1 MRKFLTLLIISSL
14 IFPILRLDLW
24 AADDFET
31 WKKQQA
37 EEFSSFRTAQDEA
50 FASYL
55 EEQWTEFSIYKGETP
70 DPTPKPERIP
80 ASKEKPKQL
89 PSDKKIKIKP
99 LPPKPVQDVKP
110 IPASQLKLERIES
123 KKTEIKKSGE
133 KEAATE
139 KITEEKKKLKADA
152 KLKAKLPEQA
162 EKKLKA
168 KDKSEAEPAVT
179 ASPVETASPAER
191 EAEKNELEVRKK
203 HNLKEQLAAK
213 EGSPKKQE
221 KTGEEI
227 QVNFW
232 GMPLDF
238 PKTTPLKVTRPINEK
253 AISKFWYNTSNI
265 DYPALTSKLKT
276 YRKQMNLND
285 WAYCQLLKKLGDE
298 LGSNNQESIL
308 FVWFMLNKTGFSSR
322 VGYKD
327 NDVYLLL
334 PSENTIYGVSYLQI
348 NGRRY
353 HIFTFKKGQKTNIAL
368 YTYKK
373 DFPEADNLID
383 LSFKTPPKV
392 KQLLVKK
399 DYKFTYERTEY
410 VVPVTYD
417 ANLVKCDED
426 YPRTELDVYF
436 NGGSSDNVLYS
447 MANGLQPILE
457 DRSQA
462 EAVNIILR
470 FVQTAFKYQTDQV
483 QFGKEKAFFAE
494 EIVFYPASDCED
506 RSILFAYLVQNILDL
521 QVIAL
526 DYPGHISTAV
536 KFDVDIKGDNI
547 RFDNNTFIVCDPT
560 SPDLHRR

>member
-139 KITEEKKKLKADA
+139 KITEEKKKLKANA

-417 ANLVKCDED
+417 ANLVK
-426 YPRTELDVYF
+426 L
-436 NGGSSDNVLYS
+436 
-447 MANGLQPILE
+447 
-457 DRSQA
+457 
-462 EAVNIILR
+462 
-470 FVQTAFKYQTDQV
+470 
-483 QFGKEKAFFAE
+483 
-494 EIVFYPASDCED
+494 
-506 RSILFAYLVQNILDL
+506 
-521 QVIAL
+521 
-526 DYPGHISTAV
+526 GH
-536 KFDVDIKGDNI
+536 K
-547 RFDNNTFIVCDPT
+547 R
-560 SPDLHRR
+560 

>member
-1 MRKFLTLLIISSL
+1 MTKKFLILLIAMTL
-14 IFPILRLDLW
+14 ILPVLRFDLL
-24 AADDFET
+24 ANDDFEK

-37 EEFSSFRTAQDEA
+37 EEFSSFRTVQDEA
-50 FASYL
+50 FSSYL
-55 EEQWTEFSIYKGETP
+55 EEQWTAFSIYKGEVP
-70 DPTPKPERIP
+70 DKTPKPEKIP
-80 ASKEKPKQL
+80 ESKEKPKQL
-89 PSDKKIKIKP
+89 SADKKVQVKP
-99 LPPKPVQDVKP
+99 LPPKPLQDVKP
-110 IPASQLKLERIES
+110 IPASQFKLEKIDS
-123 KKTEIKKSGE
+123 PKTELKIDKKMDS
-133 KEAATE
+133 
-139 KITEEKKKLKADA
+139 
-152 KLKAKLPEQA
+152 KLPELE
-162 EKKLKA
+162 EKKLK
-168 KDKSEAEPAVT
+168 ST
-179 ASPVETASPAER
+179 ATLHANAPDNASPAEF
-191 EAEKNELEVRKK
+191 EVEKNEMAVRKE
-203 HNLKEQLAAK
+203 HNLEEQLAAK
-213 EGSPKKQE
+213 KSTSKKQVSSGAE
-221 KTGEEI
+221 VRIT
-227 QVNFW
+227 FW

-238 PKTTPLKVTRPINEK
+238 PKTSALNVTRPINEK
-253 AISKFWYNTSNI
+253 SISKFWYNTSNI
-265 DYPALTSKLKT
+265 DYPALVSKLKI
-276 YRKQMNLND
+276 YREQMNLND
-285 WAYCQLLKKLGDE
+285 WAYCQLLKELGDE
-298 LGSNNQESIL
+298 MGNNNQESIL

-348 NGRRY
+348 NDRRY
-353 HIFTFKKGQKTNIAL
+353 HIFSFQKGEKTDIAL

-410 VVPVTYD
+410 VVPVTFD
-417 ANLVKCDED
+417 ANLVKFYED

-447 MANGLQPILE
+447 MADGLQPILK

-536 KFDVDIKGDNI
+536 KFDGDIKGDKI
-547 RFDNNTFIVCDPT
+547 RFDDKTFIVCDPT
-560 SPDLHRR
+560 YVNADVGMTMPRFKNVKPEIIALASI